1 MNLNKKMGNIISL
14 NNNKNEMNSPNNSG
28 NNYNI
33 IRLTNNSNKKHG
45 NNSVQ
50 NKNQNQEKIINSK
63 IFSLFLK
70 Y

>member
-33 IRLTNNSNKKHG
+33 IRLTNNSNKKQG

-50 NKNQNQEKIINSK
+50 NKNQNQ
-63 IFSLFLK
+63 
-70 Y
+70 